1 MYVVSSMTEAD
12 AVDDDDDDDVEGN
25 KEMISQITR

>member
-1 MYVVSSMTEAD
+1 MYVVSSMTDAD
-12 AVDDDDDDDVEGN
+12 AVAAIDDDVEGN

>member
-1 MYVVSSMTEAD
+1 MYVVSSMTDAD